1 VPEDLSVVGFD
12 DVEVASYV
20 GLTTVSQQLVE
31 SGRRGAHLLLRAL
44 SGDDVPTDGEL
55 LDLELVVRRTT
66 APPPL
71 G

>member
-1 VPEDLSVVGFD
+1 
-12 DVEVASYV
+12 
-20 GLTTVSQQLVE
+20 
-31 SGRRGAHLLLRAL
+31 LLRAL